1 MNSFTKHFKVYFGD
15 TDAAGVVY
23 HGKYIYWLEAARIDF
38 LDSIGCSYKSL
49 QDSHVGLMPV
59 DISIQYIKP
68 LRFSDEF
75 KIEVHL
81 DQLTKASLSIK
92 SKFIFNNDTI
102 NTSLVK
108 LVCINEKTWKPRK
121 IPEILLNAFKS

>member
-1 MNSFTKHFKVYFGD
+1 MKSFIKHFKVYFGD

-49 QDSHVGLMPV
+49 QDLHIGLMPV
-59 DISIQYIKP
+59 DISIQYLKP

-75 KIEVHL
+75 KIIVQL
-81 DQLTKASLSIK
+81 DQLTKATLSIK
-92 SKFIFNNDTI
+92 SNFIFNNELI
-102 NTSLVK
+102 NTSTVK

-121 IPEILLNAFKS
+121 IPDILIDAFNS

>member
-1 MNSFTKHFKVYFGD
+1 MKSFTKHFKVYFGD

-49 QDSHVGLMPV
+49 QDQDIGLMPV

-75 KIEVHL
+75 HIDV
-81 DQLTKASLSIK
+81 QLADITKASLSIK
-92 SKFIFNNDTI
+92 SKFIFNHNII

-121 IPEILLNAFKS
+121 IPEILLNAFKC